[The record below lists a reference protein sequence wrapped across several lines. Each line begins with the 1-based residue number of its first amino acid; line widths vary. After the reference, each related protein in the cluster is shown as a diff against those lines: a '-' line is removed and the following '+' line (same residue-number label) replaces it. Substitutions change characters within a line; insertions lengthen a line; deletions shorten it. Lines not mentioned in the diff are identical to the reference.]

1 MKHVLFVLLFISVG
15 FVGCSDNTATTDGGD
30 AMSTENGSVSEEAG
44 ASSFRVKNPGAVSD
58 AETTVA
64 VHSWV
69 PGLIKTN
76 PDKVAVNMCI
86 QNGNHIYFITMDKTA
101 DIKTKVAEIYNAKQ
115 EKICE
120 IGGPQMVNTCPDFT
134 FDGSKDCKAVFLK

>member
-1 MKHVLFVLLFISVG
+1 MRHFLFALLLISVG
-15 FVGCSDNTATTDGGD
+15 LTGCSDNTATTEEDKEIASESGSTGGD
-30 AMSTENGSVSEEAG
+30 ASG
-44 ASSFRVKNPGAVSD
+44 FKVKNPGPVSD

-69 PGLIKTN
+69 PSLLKTD
-76 PDKVAVNMCI
+76 PDKVAINMCI
-86 QNGNHIYFITMDKTA
+86 QNGHHVYFVTMDKTA
-101 DIKTKVAEIYNAKQ
+101 DIKLKTAEVYNAKQ

-134 FDGSKDCKAVFLK
+134 FDGTKDCSAVFLK

>member
-1 MKHVLFVLLFISVG
+1 MRHFLFVLLFISIG
-15 FVGCSDNTATTDGGD
+15 LTGCSDNTTTTKEGEETTGESTTTNGD
-30 AMSTENGSVSEEAG
+30 AD
-44 ASSFRVKNPGAVSD
+44 ASSFRVKNPGRVSD

-69 PGLIKTN
+69 PSLLKTD
-76 PDKVAVNMCI
+76 PEKVAINMCI
-86 QNGNHIYFITMDKTA
+86 QNGNHIYFVTMDKTA
-101 DIKTKVAEIYNAKQ
+101 DIKLKTAEVYNAKQ

-134 FDGSKDCKAVFLK
+134 FDGTKDCSAVFLK

>member
-1 MKHVLFVLLFISVG
+1 MRHFLFALLLISIG
-15 FVGCSDNTATTDGGD
+15 LTGCSDNTATTNEGKETTDGSGSASGD
-30 AMSTENGSVSEEAG
+30 AD
-44 ASSFRVKNPGAVSD
+44 ASGFSVKNAGPLSD

-69 PGLIKTN
+69 PNVLKVD
-76 PDKVAVNMCI
+76 PEKVAINMCI
-86 QNGNHIYFITMDKTA
+86 QNGDHIYFVTMDKTA
-101 DIKTKVAEIYNAKQ
+101 DIKQKKAEVFNAKH

-134 FDGSKDCKAVFLK
+134 FNGTQDCSAVFLK